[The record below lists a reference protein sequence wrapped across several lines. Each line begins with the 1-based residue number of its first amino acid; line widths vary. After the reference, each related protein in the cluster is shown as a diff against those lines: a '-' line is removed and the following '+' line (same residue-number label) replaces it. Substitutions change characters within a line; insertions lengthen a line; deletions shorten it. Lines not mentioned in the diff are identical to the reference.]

1 MRQAKVDTHQQ
12 GGGNVNRIA
21 VQKRV

>member
-12 GGGNVNRIA
+12 GGGKVNRIA